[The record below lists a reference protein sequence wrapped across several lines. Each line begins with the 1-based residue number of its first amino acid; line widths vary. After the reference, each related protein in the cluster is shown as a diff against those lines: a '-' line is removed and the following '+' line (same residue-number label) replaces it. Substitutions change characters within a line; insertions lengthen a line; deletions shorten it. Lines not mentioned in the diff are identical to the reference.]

1 MKKLLLIATG
11 GTIAC
16 SEGTKGL
23 APSMSASDIL
33 SYRTDSIEDCSIDT
47 FQLFNIDSTNM
58 QPEYWLDIKN
68 MIKDNYLSYDGFI
81 ITHGTDTMAYT
92 SAALFYLIQN
102 SEKPIV
108 ITGAQKPISYEKT
121 DALKNLTDAICFA
134 REGVGGVYLVFD
146 GKVISGSRAEK
157 LRTESYNAF
166 ESINYPFVAKIVDNR
181 VVYNEKAHISRKN
194 LPTSFGDSLNTKI
207 FLMKLSPGANPLLL
221 KKIAEDYDGFIIESY
236 GSGGIP
242 FEGQRNFL
250 EAIESLTAMGKSVVI
265 TTQVTLEGSN
275 LTIYEVGKRVL
286 ESSVIPAYD
295 MPIEAVVTKLMWA
308 LGQSKDQEKVRKLF
322 LAPIQNDIV
331 VLGSD

>member
-1 MKKLLLIATG
+1 
-11 GTIAC
+11 
-16 SEGTKGL
+16 
-23 APSMSASDIL
+23 MSASDIL
-33 SYRTDSIEDCSIDT
+33 SYAADSIEDCCIDT

-68 MIKDNYLSYDGFI
+68 MIEENYLLYDGFI

-108 ITGAQKPISYEKT
+108 ITGAQKPISYKKT
-121 DALKNLTDAICFA
+121 DALKNLTDAIYFA
-134 REGVGGVYLVFD
+134 REGIGGVYLVFD

-166 ESINYPFVAKIVDNR
+166 ESINYPFVAKIVNNK
-181 VVYNEKAHISRKN
+181 VVYNEKAHLNRTS
-194 LPTSFGDSLNTKI
+194 LATSFGNSLNTNV
-207 FLMKLSPGANPLLL
+207 FLMKLVPGANPLLL

-250 EAIESLTAMGKSVVI
+250 EAIEGLTAVGKSVVI

-275 LTIYEVGKRVL
+275 LTIYEVGKKAL
-286 ESSVIPAYD
+286 KSSVIPAYD
-295 MPIEAVVTKLMWA
+295 MAIEAVVTKLMWA
-308 LGQSKDQEKVRKLF
+308 LGQSKDPEKVKKLF
-322 LAPIQNDIV
+322 LTPIQNDIV
-331 VLGSD
+331 VLDSE

>member
-33 SYRTDSIEDCSIDT
+33 SYASDSIDGCSIDA

-58 QPEYWLDIKN
+58 QPEYWLDIMK
-68 MIKDNYLSYDGFI
+68 MIKDRYEEYDGFI
-81 ITHGTDTMAYT
+81 VTHGTDTMAYT

-102 SEKPIV
+102 SVKPIV

-121 DALKNLTDAICFA
+121 DARKNLTDAICFA
-134 REGVGGVYLVFD
+134 REGIGGVYLVFD

-166 ESINYPFVAKIVDNR
+166 ESINYPFIAKIIENK
-181 VVYNEKAHISRKN
+181 VVYNKKAQIQKKSQKTLFSN
-194 LPTSFGDSLNTKI
+194 SLNSNV
-207 FLMKLSPGANPLLL
+207 FLMKLVPGSNPHLLN
-221 KKIAEDYDGFIIESY
+221 KIANDYDGFIIESY

-242 FEGQRNFL
+242 FEGNRNFL
-250 EAIESLTAMGKSVVI
+250 EAIESLTSMGKSVVI

-275 LTIYEVGKRVL
+275 LTIYEVGKRAL
-286 ESSVIPAYD
+286 ESAVIPAYD
-295 MPIEAVVTKLMWA
+295 MPIEAVVTKLMWT
-308 LGQSKDQEKVRKLF
+308 LGQSRNQEKIRQLF
-322 LAPIQNDIV
+322 LTPIENDIV
-331 VLGSD
+331 VLGSE

>member
-16 SEGTKGL
+16 SEGTRGL
-23 APSMSASDIL
+23 APSMSASEIL
-33 SYRTDSIEDCSIDT
+33 SYASDSIGGCKIDA

-58 QPEYWLDIKN
+58 QPEYWLEITK
-68 MIKDNYLSYDGFI
+68 MIMGLYNEYDGFI
-81 ITHGTDTMAYT
+81 VTHGTDTMAYT

-121 DALKNLTDAICFA
+121 DARKNLTDSICFA
-134 REGVGGVYLVFD
+134 REGIGGVYLVFD

-166 ESINYPFVAKIVDNR
+166 ESINYPFIAKIIENN
-181 VVYNEKAHISRKN
+181 VVYNKKAQMQKKFRKT
-194 LPTSFGDSLNTKI
+194 LFSSSLNSNV
-207 FLMKLSPGANPLLL
+207 FLMKLVPGSNPHILN
-221 KKIAEDYDGFIIESY
+221 KIGKDYDGFIIESY
-236 GSGGIP
+236 GRGGIP
-242 FEGQRNFL
+242 FEGRRNFL
-250 EAIESLTAMGKSVVI
+250 QAIEKLTAMGKSVVI

-275 LTIYEVGKRVL
+275 LTIYEVGKRAL
-286 ESSVIPAYD
+286 ESAVIPAYD

-308 LGQSKDQEKVRKLF
+308 LGQSRDQEKVRQLF
-322 LAPIQNDIV
+322 LTPISNDIV
-331 VLGSD
+331 VL

>member
-16 SEGTKGL
+16 SEGKKGL
-23 APSMSASDIL
+23 APSMSANDIL
-33 SYRTDSIEDCSIDT
+33 AYAADSIEDCSIDT

-58 QPEYWLDIKN
+58 QPEYWIDIMN
-68 MIKDNYLSYDGFI
+68 MIKSNYESYDGFI

-102 SEKPIV
+102 SKKPIV

-121 DALKNLTDAICFA
+121 DALKNLTDAIYFA
-134 REGVGGVYLVFD
+134 KEGIGGVYLVFD

-157 LRTESYNAF
+157 LRTESYDAF
-166 ESINYPFVAKIVDNR
+166 ESINYPFVAKLVDSD
-181 VVYNEKAHISRKN
+181 VIYNENAHIIHTHLN
-194 LPTSFGDSLNTKI
+194 VSFGKALNTNI
-207 FLMKLSPGANPLLL
+207 FLMKLIPGATPRLLE
-221 KKIAEDYDGFIIESY
+221 KIANDYDGFIIESY

-242 FEGQRNFL
+242 FESQRNFL

-275 LTIYEVGKRVL
+275 PTIYEVGKRAL

-308 LGQSKDQEKVRKLF
+308 LGQCKSPEIVRKLF
-322 LAPIQNDIV
+322 LTPIKNDIV
-331 VLGSD
+331 LKI